1 MIWFLDLFLWIF
13 IVKLAFMLIACTFH
27 GCPLSLNWQI
37 LGLNKMQ
44 NIFVFVTIV
53 SSSMVII
60 VDVANVVVFHYSG
73 ESPRRQFLITQSNHY
88 LSKGKGFLVVVVI
101 LVVCCLVI
109 VVHFCFYSW
118 SNKQNDRK
126 LCKKKVLSFTL
137 LFMIAVFCSTS
148 FLW

>member
-1 MIWFLDLFLWIF
+1 
-13 IVKLAFMLIACTFH
+13 
-27 GCPLSLNWQI
+27 
-37 LGLNKMQ
+37 MQ

-73 ESPRRQFLITQSNHY
+73 ESPRRQFLITQGNHY

-109 VVHFCFYSW
+109 VVHFCFYS
-118 SNKQNDRK
+118 
-126 LCKKKVLSFTL
+126 
-137 LFMIAVFCSTS
+137 
-148 FLW
+148 